1 MMGTH
6 ETDGAQGEGGGARS
20 SHSFHSSRLLELR
33 GVAYTYADA
42 PAVRDVSF
50 SVGERQLLAL
60 TGPNGSGKSTL
71 LKLIA
76 RVLAPQQ
83 GEVLYEE
90 TPLAQWPAKEYAQRV
105 GYLPQ
110 DPDPAFPMRAI
121 DVVVSGR
128 APYLGR
134 FSWESLRDWEE
145 AERALALCDAAHL
158 RDRYLDEMSGG
169 ERKRVFLAR
178 VLAGTPRLI
187 VLDEPLAALD
197 LSHVQQFSK
206 LLRDVVDQTGC
217 TVLFAAHDL
226 NWAAAHS
233 DRMLVMQRGV
243 LAVDATPAEVMR
255 ADVMR
260 SFFGFDAETVTAGGR
275 TWIVPRALPQP

>member
-1 MMGTH
+1 MMS
-6 ETDGAQGEGGGARS
+6 ERGAGASPAVPPAPGR
-20 SHSFHSSRLLELR
+20 RMLEVR
-33 GVAYTYADA
+33 GVSYSYAGA

-50 SVGERQLLAL
+50 AIGERQLVAL

-76 RVLAPQQ
+76 RVAAPHA
-83 GEVLYEE
+83 GSLLFEGRAIAE
-90 TPLAQWPAKEYAQRV
+90 WPAKEYAKRV

-110 DPDPAFPMRAI
+110 DPEPAFAMRAI

-134 FSWESLRDWEE
+134 FAWERTRDWEE
-145 AERALALCDAAHL
+145 AEHALELCDAAHL
-158 RDRYLDEMSGG
+158 RDRDLDEMSGG

-187 VLDEPLAALD
+187 VLDEPLSALD
-197 LSHVQQFSK
+197 LSHVQQFSR
-206 LLRDVVDQTGC
+206 LLRDVVDRTGC
-217 TVLFAAHDL
+217 TVVFAAHDL

-233 DRMLVMQRGV
+233 DRILVMQRGT
-243 LAVDATPAEVMR
+243 LALDAAPAEVMT
-255 ADVMR
+255 AEVMR
-260 SFFGFDAETVTAGGR
+260 DLFGFEAETVASGGR
-275 TWIVPRALPQP
+275 VWIVPRTRA

>member
-1 MMGTH
+1 MI
-6 ETDGAQGEGGGARS
+6 DVRNVSYA
-20 SHSFHSSRLLELR
+20 
-33 GVAYTYADA
+33 YADA
-42 PAVRDVSF
+42 PAVREVTLTL
-50 SVGERQLLAL
+50 GERQLVAL

-71 LKLIA
+71 LKMLT
-76 RVLAPQQ
+76 RVLAPQS
-83 GEVLYEE
+83 GSVVFEGRALSE
-90 TPLAQWPAKEYAQRV
+90 WPAKEYAKRI

-134 FSWESLRDWEE
+134 FSWEKEADWQE

-197 LSHVQQFSK
+197 LSHVQQFSL
-206 LLRDVVDQTGC
+206 LLREVVDRTGC

-233 DRMLVMQRGV
+233 DRMLVMQRGN
-243 LAVDATPAEVMR
+243 LALDATPAEVMTR
-255 ADVMR
+255 EVMR
-260 SFFGFDAETVTAGGR
+260 SLFGFDAETVSAGGR
-275 TWIVPRALPQP
+275 TWMVPGRSC

>member
-1 MMGTH
+1 ML
-6 ETDGAQGEGGGARS
+6 DVQQAS
-20 SHSFHSSRLLELR
+20 Y
-33 GVAYTYADA
+33 AYGDVS
-42 PAVRDVSF
+42 AVRDVTLHL
-50 SVGERQLLAL
+50 GERQLVAL

-71 LKLIA
+71 LKLIT
-76 RVLAPQQ
+76 RVYAANS
-83 GEVLYEE
+83 GVVLFEG
-90 TPLAQWPAKEYAQRV
+90 TPLVQWPAKAYARVV

-134 FSWESLRDWEE
+134 FAWETDHDWEE
-145 AERALALCDAAHL
+145 AARALALCDAQHL
-158 RDRYLDEMSGG
+158 ADRYLDEMSGG

-197 LSHVQQFSK
+197 LSHVQQFSR
-206 LLRDVVDQTGC
+206 LLREVVDRTGC
-217 TVLFAAHDL
+217 TVIFAAHDL

-233 DRMLVMQRGV
+233 DRMLVMQSGR
-243 LAVDATPAEVMR
+243 LALDATPAEVMTP
-255 ADVMR
+255 AVME
-260 SFFGFDAETVTAGGR
+260 SLFGFTAETVTSRGR
-275 TWIVPRALPQP
+275 SWVIPTA

>member
-1 MMGTH
+1 MLSLHDLSYSYAGS
-6 ETDGAQGEGGGARS
+6 DAV
-20 SHSFHSSRLLELR
+20 R
-33 GVAYTYADA
+33 GVTFTLGQREL
-42 PAVRDVSF
+42 V
-50 SVGERQLLAL
+50 AL

-71 LKLIA
+71 LKMIA
-76 RVLAPQQ
+76 RVLEPHRGAIAFEDRDIQ
-83 GEVLYEE
+83 
-90 TPLAQWPAKEYAQRV
+90 QWPAKEYAKRV

-121 DVVVSGR
+121 EVVVSGR

-134 FSWESLRDWEE
+134 FAWETATDWHE
-145 AERALALCDAAHL
+145 AERALELCDAAHL

-197 LSHVQQFSK
+197 LSHVQQFSR
-206 LLRDVVDQTGC
+206 LLRDVVDRTGC

-233 DRMLVMQRGV
+233 DRMLVLQGGT
-243 LAVDATPAEVMR
+243 LALDAPPAQIMTAEVMR
-255 ADVMR
+255 TL
-260 SFFGFDAETVTAGGR
+260 FGFDAETVASGGR
-275 TWIVPRALPQP
+275 TWIVPRT

>member
-1 MMGTH
+1 M
-6 ETDGAQGEGGGARS
+6 
-20 SHSFHSSRLLELR
+20 LELR
-33 GVAYTYADA
+33 NVSYSYGDVG
-42 PAVRDVSF
+42 AVRDVS
-50 SVGERQLLAL
+50 VRVDEGQLVAL

-71 LKLIA
+71 LKLIT
-76 RVLAPQQ
+76 RVFTPQA
-83 GEVLYEE
+83 GEVSFESK
-90 TPLAQWPAKEYAQRV
+90 PLAQWPAKEYARRV

-134 FSWESLRDWEE
+134 FAWETDRDWEE
-145 AERALALCDAAHL
+145 AARALSLCDAAHL
-158 RDRYLDEMSGG
+158 AHRYLDEMSGG

-197 LSHVQQFSK
+197 LSHVQQFSR
-206 LLRDVVDQTGC
+206 LLRDVVDRTGC
-217 TVLFAAHDL
+217 TVIFAAHDL

-233 DRMLVMQRGV
+233 DRMLVMQDGA
-243 LAVDATPAEVMR
+243 LALDATPREVMTPS
-255 ADVMR
+255 VME
-260 SFFGFDAETVTAGGR
+260 SLFGFHAETVVVGDR
-275 TWIVPRALPQP
+275 TWIVPAERRPPAG

>member
-1 MMGTH
+1 ML
-6 ETDGAQGEGGGARS
+6 DVRS
-20 SHSFHSSRLLELR
+20 VSY
-33 GVAYTYADA
+33 AYPNA
-42 PAVRDVSF
+42 PAVRDVTF
-50 SVGERQLLAL
+50 SLGERQLVAL

-71 LKLIA
+71 LKIAA
-76 RVLAPQQ
+76 RVLTPHN
-83 GEVLYEE
+83 GEVLFEQKKL
-90 TPLAQWPAKEYAQRV
+90 TDWPAKEYAKRT

-110 DPDPAFPMRAI
+110 DPDPAFPMRAL

-134 FSWESLRDWEE
+134 FSWERAADWEE
-145 AERALALCDAAHL
+145 AERALELCDAAHL

-206 LLRDVVDQTGC
+206 LLRDVVDRTGC

-233 DRMLVMQRGV
+233 DRMLVMQQGT
-243 LAVDATPAEVMR
+243 LALDAPPSAVMT

-260 SFFGFDAETVTAGGR
+260 RLFGFEAETVAAGGR
-275 TWIVPRALPQP
+275 TWIVPRAESG

>member
-1 MMGTH
+1 MLTV
-6 ETDGAQGEGGGARS
+6 RS
-20 SHSFHSSRLLELR
+20 VSY
-33 GVAYTYADA
+33 AYADA

-50 SVGERQLLAL
+50 DVGERQLVAL

-71 LKLIA
+71 LKMIA
-76 RVLAPQQ
+76 RVLVPQQ
-83 GEVLYEE
+83 GDILFENRNASE
-90 TPLAQWPAKEYAQRV
+90 WPAKEYAKST

-121 DVVVSGR
+121 EVVVSGR

-134 FSWESLRDWEE
+134 FSWERATDWEQ
-145 AERALALCDAAHL
+145 AERALELCDAIHL

-197 LSHVQQFSK
+197 LSHVQQFSQ
-206 LLRDVVDQTGC
+206 LLRDVVDRTGC

-233 DRMLVMQRGV
+233 DRMLVMQRGT
-243 LAVDATPAEVMR
+243 LALDATPSEVMT

-260 SFFGFDAETVTAGGR
+260 SLFGFEAETVASGGR
-275 TWIVPRALPQP
+275 TWIVPRM